1 MNIFYNI
8 FIYPIQF
15 FIEIIFYILKVHTE
29 SSNTVSIILLSIFVN
44 IISLPLYN
52 IAEKWQKRERD
63 IQNKMKPMI
72 DNIKSVY
79 KGDQRFLLIR
89 ACYRINGY
97 KTIYAFRGT
106 LGLLIQIPF

>member
-44 IISLPLYN
+44 IISLPLYKKK
-52 IAEKWQKRERD
+52 EKWLYIYNNSFFKICVYICD
-63 IQNKMKPMI
+63 IFYI
-72 DNIKSVY
+72 S
-79 KGDQRFLLIR
+79 
-89 ACYRINGY
+89 
-97 KTIYAFRGT
+97 
-106 LGLLIQIPF
+106 